1 MRLKSYLAARNV
13 AEPISGTGLSLGPLF
28 NKLCNLCFW
37 FLAAVKEESQRRILI
52 RLKALFANQVSSCSS
67 SAQQRDV
74 VPPEQRERI
83 RMT

>member
-1 MRLKSYLAARNV
+1 MRLKSYLAMHNV

-37 FLAAVKEESQRRILI
+37 FLAAVKEESQRI

-74 VPPEQRERI
+74 VPPEQRERT